1 MKRLSVIAD
10 DFGISE
16 GVNKAIF
23 ECAENRVI
31 TGTSVLATGAAFDR
45 LGDLIKSFPELEI
58 GVHLDLVG
66 GNYLTN
72 LNLKISSVKLAFR
85 VLYDKKL
92 LNKIDIELRKQTE
105 KILKITKVSHIDSH
119 RHTHFIPQIFK
130 LVNAIAD
137 DYTIN
142 RIRIPVPKLRLRNLK
157 FIFNRKDFYKFAPF
171 YLWKLFNKTNA
182 ASNDD
187 FFGLFQAGNLS
198 REYLNY
204 IKSEDFFYAEL
215 MVHPGYV
222 DDTLVKAGDNL
233 LKKRE
238 TELRLLLSF
247 FGNKCF
253 NLKTALE

>member
-16 GVNKAIF
+16 GVDKAIF
-23 ECAENRVI
+23 ECAENKVI
-31 TGTSVLATGAAFDR
+31 TGTSVLATGAALYQLRDF
-45 LGDLIKSFPELEI
+45 IQKFPDLEI
-58 GVHLDLVG
+58 GVHLDLVS
-66 GNYLTN
+66 GNYLTD
-72 LNLKISSVKLAFR
+72 LDLKISSAKLAFR

-92 LNKIDIELRKQTE
+92 LNKIEIELRKQTE
-105 KILKITKVSHIDSH
+105 KILSITKLSHIDSH

-130 LVNAIAD
+130 IVNAIAD

-157 FIFNRKDFYKFAPF
+157 FIFNRKDFYKFIPF
-171 YLWKLFNKTNA
+171 YIWKFFNLTNA

-198 REYLNY
+198 RDYLNY
-204 IKSEDFFYAEL
+204 ISSEDFLYAEL

-222 DDTLVKAGDNL
+222 DDTLIKAGDNL

-238 TELRLLLSF
+238 AELRLLLSF

-253 NLKTALE
+253 KWSE